1 MREIKTVLITGAS
14 KGIGADTALLF
25 AEKGYN
31 VVINYNK
38 SEKEAKEIQQKV
50 ENFGVRSLLVKADI
64 SNQEEVEKMVNL
76 AISTFGKIDVLVN
89 NAGVDE
95 IKPFIDLE
103 LSDYNKI
110 VDTNLKGLFLVT
122 NAVSKSM
129 ISNRYGK
136 IINVSS
142 VWGLVGSSCEVLYS
156 MTKAGIIGFTKA
168 LAKELGLS
176 NINVNCVAPGFI
188 ETEMNKDLSQE
199 DVQQIIDETPLNR
212 TGTPR
217 DIANTIYFL
226 ASDEASFIT
235 GHTLNVSGGWI
246 I

>member
-1 MREIKTVLITGAS
+1 MREVKTVLITGAS

-50 ENFGVRSLLVKADI
+50 ETFGVRSLLCKADI

-76 AISTFGKIDVLVN
+76 TISTFGKIDVLVN

-110 VDTNLKGLFLVT
+110 T
-122 NAVSKSM
+122 
-129 ISNRYGK
+129 K
-136 IINVSS
+136 I
-142 VWGLVGSSCEVLYS
+142 L
-156 MTKAGIIGFTKA
+156 
-168 LAKELGLS
+168 
-176 NINVNCVAPGFI
+176 
-188 ETEMNKDLSQE
+188 
-199 DVQQIIDETPLNR
+199 
-212 TGTPR
+212 
-217 DIANTIYFL
+217 
-226 ASDEASFIT
+226 
-235 GHTLNVSGGWI
+235 
-246 I
+246 

>member
-38 SEKEAKEIQQKV
+38 SEKEAKQIQQKV

-76 AISTFGKIDVLVN
+76 TISTFGKIDVLVN

-217 DIANTIYFL
+217 DVANTIYFL